1 MKKTIKKGKEKGK
14 EIKWDPFN
22 EMGDDL
28 SKMWNK
34 TKFKA
39 TGYNLINYFN
49 CPHCNKS
56 EIKWKCLRGLGSTC
70 IYYCDNC
77 DCFISASPAAGL
89 LGGGGKLDALKEKAS
104 KKMKEITFTATKG
117 ETNFMN
123 KLRCQKC
130 KKKSISWTSSRGFGA
145 TCFYY
150 CHNKKCRSFIGS
162 GPTMGVGNIGNLV
175 TFGLLI

>member
-1 MKKTIKKGKEKGK
+1 MKKKTIKKNNKE
-14 EIKWDPFN
+14 WDPFS

-39 TGYNLINYFN
+39 TGSNLINYFN
-49 CPHCNKS
+49 CPHCKKS
-56 EIKWKCLRGLGSTC
+56 KIKWKCLRGLGSTC
-70 IYYCDNC
+70 IYYCINC

-89 LGGGGKLDALKEKAS
+89 LGGGGKMDTLKQKAS
-104 KKMKEITFTATKG
+104 KKVKGVTFTGTEK
-117 ETNFMN
+117 ERKFLDNL
-123 KLRCQKC
+123 KCPKC
-130 KKKSISWTSSRGFGA
+130 KKKSISWTSSRGLGA

-150 CHNKKCRSFIGS
+150 CHNKNCKSFIGS
-162 GPTMGVGNIGNLV
+162 GPTMGAGNIGNLV